1 MRNKTKISTNT
12 LMRIRNYGNGV
23 FIIVAGGMFFIIHNK
38 ANFILYG
45 LCILNILL
53 NGLISRQLIREVEM
67 YSDILEKNI
76 TQIIQEGKM
85 QKFFKYQDSLL
96 SKSQMQLA
104 RLCDHMERVIGEAK
118 RDKEILQGLVSDI
131 AHQVKTPI
139 ANAVL
144 YTTAL
149 QKNNLSDEKKASYLK
164 ILLEQIDKLDF
175 LMDNLLKMSRLEVG
189 IFLLSPQVLSIQET
203 LAGVLGSVA
212 IKAAEKDI
220 MIRVECGEELT
231 ALHDRKWTG
240 EVLENVLDNAVK
252 YTPEHGNIT
261 VSVKRYEI
269 YTLIEISDTGIGISQ
284 DEIPK
289 IFQRFY
295 RGKNVRD
302 KAGVGIGLYLA
313 RQILGME
320 KGGISVQSVCG
331 KGSKFSIYL
340 SND

>member
-1 MRNKTKISTNT
+1 
-12 LMRIRNYGNGV
+12 MRIRNYGNGV
-23 FIIVAGGMFFIIHNK
+23 FILVGGIISFMLHNK
-38 ANFILYG
+38 INFILYG
-45 LCILNILL
+45 LCILTILL
-53 NGLISRQLIREVEM
+53 NGLISAQLIREVET
-67 YSDILEKNI
+67 YSNALEKNI

-85 QKFFKYQDSLL
+85 QKFFRYQDSLL

-104 RLCDHMERVIGEAK
+104 RLCDHIERVVGETK
-118 RDKEILQGLVSDI
+118 QDKEILQSLVSDI

-139 ANAVL
+139 ANALL

-149 QKNNLSDEKKASYLK
+149 QKNDLSVEKRTCYLK
-164 ILLEQIDKLDF
+164 ILSEQINKLDF

-189 IFLLSPQVLSIQET
+189 IFLLSPQVLSVQET
-203 LAGVLGSVA
+203 LAGALGSVA

-220 MIRVECGEELT
+220 TICVECGEELT
-231 ALHDRKWTG
+231 ALHDRKWTD

-252 YTPEHGNIT
+252 YTAEHGNIT

-269 YTLIEISDTGIGISQ
+269 YTLIEISDTGIGIPQ

-302 KAGVGIGLYLA
+302 KQGVGIGLYLA
-313 RQILGME
+313 RQILSME
-320 KGGISVQSVCG
+320 KGFISVQSVCG

-340 SND
+340 SNS

>member
-1 MRNKTKISTNT
+1 MGTKNRISTDT
-12 LMRIRNYGNGV
+12 LIRIRNYGNGV
-23 FIIVAGGMFFIIHNK
+23 FIIVSGGISFILQSK
-38 ANFILYG
+38 VNFILYG
-45 LCILNILL
+45 LCILTILL
-53 NGLISRQLIREVEM
+53 NGLISRQLIREIET
-67 YSDILEKNI
+67 YSYILEKNI
-76 TQIIQEGKM
+76 TQIIQDGKM
-85 QKFFKYQDSLL
+85 QEFFRYQDSLL

-104 RLCDHMERVIGEAK
+104 RLCDHIERVVGEAK
-118 RDKEILQGLVSDI
+118 QDKEILQSLVSDI

-149 QKNNLSDEKKASYLK
+149 QKKDLSVEKRTCYLK
-164 ILLEQIDKLDF
+164 ILSEQIDKLDF

-189 IFLLSPQVLSIQET
+189 IFLLSPQVLSVQET

-212 IKAAEKDI
+212 MKAAEKDI
-220 MIRVECGEELT
+220 TIYVECEEELT
-231 ALHDRKWTG
+231 ALHDRKWTD

-269 YTLIEISDTGIGISQ
+269 YTLIEISDTGIGIPQ
-284 DEIPK
+284 EEIPK

-313 RQILGME
+313 RQILSME
-320 KGGISVQSVCG
+320 KGFISVQSVCG

-340 SND
+340 SNY

>member
-1 MRNKTKISTNT
+1 MENNRISINT

-23 FIIVAGGMFFIIHNK
+23 FILAAGIMAFVLHSK
-38 ANFILYG
+38 ANLILYG
-45 LCILNILL
+45 FYILIILL
-53 NGLISRQLIREVEM
+53 NELVNRKLIREVET

-85 QKFFKYQDSLL
+85 PKFFRYQDSLL
-96 SKSQMQLA
+96 SKNQMQLA
-104 RLCDHMERVIGEAK
+104 RLCDHIERVIGEAK
-118 RDKEILQGLVSDI
+118 QDKEILQSLVSDI

-149 QKNNLSDEKKASYLK
+149 QKKDLSAEKRACYLTV
-164 ILLEQIDKLDF
+164 LSEQIIKLDF

-189 IFLLSPQVLSIQET
+189 IFLLSPQVLSVQET
-203 LAGVLGSVA
+203 LAGALGSVA
-212 IKAAEKDI
+212 MKAEEKDI
-220 MIRVECGEELT
+220 TIRVECREEIT
-231 ALHDRKWTG
+231 ALHDRKWTD

-261 VSVKRYEI
+261 VSVRQYEI
-269 YTLIEISDTGIGISQ
+269 YTLIEVSDTGIGIPQ

-313 RQILGME
+313 RQILSME
-320 KGGISVQSVCG
+320 KGFISVQSVCG

-340 SND
+340 SNG